1 MTEITIQK
9 DACTG
14 CGACVEVCAVGAIA
28 LIDGVAS
35 IEDQGRCTR
44 CEACVEACPNGA
56 IVAVETLPATTTPPA
71 AEIVRAKPAPVALPT
86 RAAKVLPVLGSA
98 LTLIGQEV
106 LPRLAPR
113 LWAFLRPRESGP
125 GVARPAGGGRRF
137 RRRERGRR
145 GRS

>member
-1 MTEITIQK
+1 MQEMTVQK

-14 CGACVEVCAVGAIA
+14 CGACMAACPVEAIA

-35 IEDQGRCTR
+35 IDQERCTR
-44 CEACVEACPNGA
+44 CGACVEACPNGA
-56 IVAVETLPATTTPPA
+56 IVVVETLPATTPSPA
-71 AEIVRAKPAPVALPT
+71 AEIVQAKPAPVALSS
-86 RAAKVLPVLGSA
+86 RASRVLPVLGGA

-113 LWAFLRPRESGP
+113 LWDFLRPREGQP

-137 RRRERGRR
+137 RRRERR